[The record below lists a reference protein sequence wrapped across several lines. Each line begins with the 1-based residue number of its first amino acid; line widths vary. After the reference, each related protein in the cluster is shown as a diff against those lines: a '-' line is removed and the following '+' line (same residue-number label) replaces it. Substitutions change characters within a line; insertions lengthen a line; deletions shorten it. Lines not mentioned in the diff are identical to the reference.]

1 MTKRNYEEQKF
12 PEILEHIRTGR
23 YTTLAPSDTGKY
35 KQKITWSLMHLIYD
49 DTETV
54 LPDFYF
60 CSKCGKIYN
69 LKLCDNGKTL
79 KRHVEKCSLREQI
92 TDFFAPEMVKLQS
105 KKIKLADKNMVRDAV
120 VEYIVKDMRPVSSVS
135 GDGIRVFLSSMT
147 YIGAKYGYLTPEAIE
162 KTHLLPS
169 RQTVIYFSPFFHLKL
184 ETS

>member
-1 MTKRNYEEQKF
+1 MSKRKYEDQKF
-12 PEILEHIRTGR
+12 PEISEQIQTGH
-23 YTTLAPSDTGKY
+23 YTAVAPTDTGKY
-35 KQKITWSLMHLIYD
+35 KQKVTWSLMRLIYD

-92 TDFFAPEMVKLQS
+92 TDFFAPEMIKPQC
-105 KKIKLADKNMVRDAV
+105 KKIKLADKSMIKDAA
-120 VEYIVKDMRPVSSVS
+120 VEYIVRDMRPISSIS
-135 GDGIRVFLSSMT
+135 GDGIRALLSKMT
-147 YIGAKYGYLTPEAIE
+147 YIGAKYGHMTPEAIE

-169 RQTVIYFSPFFHLKL
+169 RQTVKSFSSFFH
-184 ETS
+184 